1 MISSVARTMACS
13 KRKGTLLLCLV
24 ELVCY
29 PADVGSSA
37 RQAFVNAGIS
47 SSSRNCCSQRVKHH
61 QLKVSMRRT
70 CGAASQASQGVFPSV
85 ARSPM
90 PAGEIYEGEKKEKEK
105 REQAE
110 FNTNL
115 GKVIDTLREDYPTM
129 LDEPLNFDIY
139 TPDLQLR
146 DPSGVILTG
155 LPAYKRM
162 FGTFRFVRKT
172 LVHDV
177 STVFRLSYDGSRQ
190 QDDEQL
196 LVHPCE
202 MQPWTG
208 RNDWPSVIGSVG
220 NNAPSSRGRVVRV
233 TWHLVLDATPM
244 VARPVHLDGTSVY
257 GLSTEG
263 LVRRH
268 DLETIIVNGT
278 PVKPPF
284 AQAWMQLPSWVTQGR
299 SGGVAGAPGMTSVSS
314 SGGVRGE
321 IDDFDRSGR
330 RSGGKFERR
339 IPMDLSGTAM
349 AFQGLAEV
357 RAASITRRRKGLLAA
372 VGFDASS
379 SRSSSGS
386 NDGGGVMIWKASP
399 QGAGGGS
406 AESGKEG
413 GASSSPPDG
422 REGSDQDKDD
432 TSSRGDTKK
441 DERNLARDKKKKK
454 KKKGMWPI
462 DYKGPLAC
470 ETSFDCTGGYVC
482 CDLVVVKIC
491 CSNGVMQRKPG
502 DLIPSLIP
510 IPGRGRTELDQC
522 QRQLTPQ

>member
-1 MISSVARTMACS
+1 
-13 KRKGTLLLCLV
+13 
-24 ELVCY
+24 
-29 PADVGSSA
+29 
-37 RQAFVNAGIS
+37 
-47 SSSRNCCSQRVKHH
+47 
-61 QLKVSMRRT
+61 
-70 CGAASQASQGVFPSV
+70 
-85 ARSPM
+85 
-90 PAGEIYEGEKKEKEK
+90 
-105 REQAE
+105 
-110 FNTNL
+110 
-115 GKVIDTLREDYPTM
+115 
-129 LDEPLNFDIY
+129 
-139 TPDLQLR
+139 
-146 DPSGVILTG
+146 SGVVLTG

-190 QDDEQL
+190 Q
-196 LVHPCE
+196 
-202 MQPWTG
+202 
-208 RNDWPSVIGSVG
+208 
-220 NNAPSSRGRVVRV
+220 VRV

-268 DLETIIVNGT
+268 DVETIIVNGT

-284 AQAWMQLPSWVTQGR
+284 AQAWMQLPSWVTKGR
-299 SGGVAGAPGMTSVSS
+299 SGGVAGAPGTISVSS
-314 SGGVRGE
+314 SGGVRGG
-321 IDDFDRSGR
+321 IDDFNRSGR
-330 RSGGKFERR
+330 RSGGHFERR
-339 IPMDLSGTAM
+339 MPVDLSGTAM

-357 RAASITRRRKGLLAA
+357 RAASLTSRRKGELAA

-379 SRSSSGS
+379 SWSSSGS
-386 NDGGGVMIWKASP
+386 NDGGGMMIWKVSSE
-399 QGAGGGS
+399 GGGGGS

-413 GASSSPPDG
+413 GASSPPPDG
-422 REGSDQDKDD
+422 RGGSGQDKDD
-432 TSSRGDTKK
+432 TSSRGDSPNG
-441 DERNLARDKKKKK
+441 ERSIARSKKKK